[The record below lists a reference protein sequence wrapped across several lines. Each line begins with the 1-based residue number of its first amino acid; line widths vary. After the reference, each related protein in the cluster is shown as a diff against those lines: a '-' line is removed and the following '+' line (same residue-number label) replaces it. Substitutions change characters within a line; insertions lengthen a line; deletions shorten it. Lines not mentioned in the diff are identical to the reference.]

1 MSFIKVKRF
10 YFNVLPT
17 LFILLG
23 IFFVVAGFG
32 PLIYDEAWFKIK
44 ELKNQQ
50 LILNAKDAQED
61 SPFARFLT
69 NRAISLVP
77 VNTDFALIIERIG
90 VNVPVVADVTVTN
103 KDAYMAALKDGVA
116 HASVSSYPSKEP
128 GNVYIFAHS
137 TVNFWELGRYAK
149 AFNLLRKLN
158 VGDRIHVIYQG
169 TTYVYDVVNKEKYE
183 GWDTYPITRSVI
195 EPILT
200 LQTCDPPG
208 TTLNRLVVT
217 AKLVNSY

>member
-1 MSFIKVKRF
+1 MSFIKVKKF
-10 YFNVLPT
+10 YFNILPT

-23 IFFVVAGFG
+23 IFFVVVGFG
-32 PLIYDEAWFKIK
+32 PLIYDEVWYKVK
-44 ELKNQQ
+44 EMKNQQ
-50 LILNAKDAQED
+50 LILNAKGAQED

-69 NRAISLVP
+69 NKTINMVP
-77 VNTDFALIIERIG
+77 VNTDFSLIIERIG
-90 VNVPVVADVTVTN
+90 VNVPVVADVPVTN
-103 KDAYMAALKDGVA
+103 KDIYMAALKDGVA
-116 HASVSSYPSKEP
+116 HANSSSYPSVEP

-149 AFNLLRKLN
+149 AFNLLRKLS
-158 VGDRIHVIYQG
+158 VGDRIHVLYKG
-169 TTYVYDVVNKEKYE
+169 TTFVYDVVNREKVE
-183 GWDTYPITRSVI
+183 GWNTYPITRSVI

-208 TTLNRLVVT
+208 TTLNRMVVT